1 MHQDNRFSATTQA
14 PAHARLFSDACFA
27 FCQPL
32 LKQLD
37 RLLDRRLVETFFALV
52 LALVQQRGG
61 KLLLSELGGFLDA
74 PSHAA
79 AGTKRLSRLL
89 HSPKWLARVLDDFFW
104 QQAETR
110 LAALEEAAEAAF
122 VIWDESVLE
131 KSESLHL
138 EGLCPVRSSKAA
150 RLKRI
155 KPGFF
160 NPPGGAPII
169 VPGFHC
175 LGLLLLGFQGHPTL
189 AHLTWW
195 TTRGPAATDKRTVE
209 WQLLAEL
216 ARRWGRRVLHLW
228 DRGFAGLPWLTL
240 VQGYNLRFLIRWNK
254 SYPLVDAHGDLRPA
268 WHLLRGKPSQSHKQ
282 IYDARRRCWR
292 RTGVCAVPV
301 QDPVLRRPLWLIVS
315 RFGPGK
321 TPWYLLTN
329 EPIATTND
337 LWRMVLAYAR
347 RWQIEMALRF
357 EKCELALESPR
368 VRTAETRS
376 KVFGIV
382 ALVYAFLLSLLQP
395 LFTAQCDWLLHY
407 GCPRTGKWRHR
418 VVTPLY
424 RLRAALARLWL
435 THPPPLLQR
444 LNSG

>member
-1 MHQDNRFSATTQA
+1 MYKGNRFADATQA
-14 PAHARLFSDACFA
+14 SARARLLSDACYT

-37 RLLDRRLVETFFALV
+37 QALDRRLVETFFALL
-52 LALVQQRGG
+52 LALLQQRGG
-61 KLLLSELGGFLDA
+61 KLLLSELGGVLNA
-74 PSHAA
+74 PAHAA

-89 HSPKWLARVLDDFFW
+89 LSHKWSADLLTHFFW
-104 QQAETR
+104 QQAEVR
-110 LAALEEAAEAAF
+110 LQELEAHGETAF

-138 EGLCPVRSSKAA
+138 EGLSPVRSTKAA

-169 VPGFHC
+169 VPGFPW
-175 LGLLLLGFQGHPTL
+175 LALLLLGFQGVPTV
-189 AHLTWW
+189 AHMTWW
-195 TTRGPAATDKRTVE
+195 ATRGSAATDKRTVE
-209 WQLLAEL
+209 WILLSEL
-216 ARRWGRRVLHLW
+216 AARWGRRVLHIW

-240 VQGYNLRFLIRWNK
+240 VQGYNVRFVMRWNK
-254 SYPLVDAHGDLRPA
+254 SYVLLDEHGDGRPA
-268 WHLLRGKPSQSHKQ
+268 WQFFRGKRSQSHKQ

-292 RTGVCAVPV
+292 QTGVCAVRV

-329 EPIATTND
+329 EPLATTND
-337 LWRMVLAYAR
+337 VWRSVFAYAR

-368 VRTAETRS
+368 VRAAETRS
-376 KVFGIV
+376 KVFGILT
-382 ALVYAFLLSLLQP
+382 LVYAFLLSLLHPQ
-395 LFTAQCDWLLHY
+395 LNSLCRWLLQHW
-407 GCPRTGKWRHR
+407 CARTGQWRHR
-418 VVTPLY
+418 VATPLY
-424 RLRAALARLWL
+424 RLRAALACLWQ